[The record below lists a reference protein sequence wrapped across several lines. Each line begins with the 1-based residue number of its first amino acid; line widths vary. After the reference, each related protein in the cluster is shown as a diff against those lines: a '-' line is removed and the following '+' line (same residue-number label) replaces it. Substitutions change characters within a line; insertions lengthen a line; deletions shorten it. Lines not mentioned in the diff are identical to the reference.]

1 MGLFFEVLSAINNPG
16 QQANLEQ
23 FEGLTQMLGQT
34 AANRGVDSAQ
44 MPMLLS
50 ALGSVVGP
58 ALKQQQALVGGNQL
72 ENLVTQA
79 GSTDGA
85 AAVRSLFP
93 SEVQSQMAQSVA
105 QKTGLDPS
113 MLQSLLPTLLPIVLG
128 LLNMGGAQPGH
139 QGSNSLL
146 NTFLDG
152 DRDGDT
158 DLGDVLTF
166 AGRFLR

>member
-1 MGLFFEVLSAINNPG
+1 MGLFFEVLSAINNPS
-16 QQANLEQ
+16 QQANIQQ
-23 FEGLTQMLGQT
+23 FESLTQMIGQT
-34 AANRGVDSAQ
+34 AATRGVDSTQ

-58 ALKQQQALVGGNQL
+58 ALKQQQALVGSNQL
-72 ENLVTQA
+72 ETLIAQA

-85 AAVRSLFP
+85 ALRSLFP
-93 SEVQSQMAQSVA
+93 SEVQSQIAQSIA
-105 QKTGLDPS
+105 QKTGLDLS
-113 MLQSLLPTLLPIVLG
+113 LLQSLLPTLLPMVLG
-128 LLNMGGAQPGH
+128 LLNMGGAQSGH
-139 QGSNSLL
+139 QASNSLL